1 LIVLFVTDL
10 KSALD
15 AYWGAKSRREEQAA
29 YHEILLFG
37 GRDGYP
43 INNWWRPS
51 VARWLRR
58 LALWV
63 EKD

>member
-1 LIVLFVTDL
+1 MWVTNL
-10 KSALD
+10 KSAAD
-15 AYWGAKSRREEQAA
+15 AYWEAGTPREHQAA

-37 GRDGYP
+37 GSDGYREG
-43 INNWWRPS
+43 WRVP

-63 EKD
+63 ERE